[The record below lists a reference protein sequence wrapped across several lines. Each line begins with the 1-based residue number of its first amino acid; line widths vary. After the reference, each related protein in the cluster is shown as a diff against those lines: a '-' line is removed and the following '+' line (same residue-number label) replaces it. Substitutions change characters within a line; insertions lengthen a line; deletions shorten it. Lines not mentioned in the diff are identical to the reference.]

1 MFKNHYIVIESPAAQ
16 ENFRDFSS
24 ASWSGMSV
32 LIGKSLAQ
40 TSASGKAANILFI
53 GPVID
58 PLRPDQVEQEIAQ
71 TLADSC
77 NTAHDLFQKSQ
88 HLSGRFVLF
97 YKTASEF
104 IVTGDACHLRQ
115 IYIAWVDGKL
125 VVTSSPKLFL
135 EYFNLSLHMS
145 AEKKAL
151 SESALHRSLRF
162 VWYGNSALDD
172 RLQKVLPNHYLD
184 AAAKKIVRIPHIEP
198 EQKTGETEVI
208 SYVARLLTGTYD
220 ALARRYKPI
229 QPITAGWDSR
239 VLLAASKE
247 VCNIIQYYVFV
258 QSSKERQDID
268 VSQALS
274 NKLGLDY
281 RIVKTEPLR
290 EDFLQTLGAEQVI
303 PRIQTNTSEIQY
315 HYDQHY
321 DGSVV
326 NVNGNAAEIARC
338 FYGHTDG
345 PVSLDMVL
353 QFSGYGRKSPF
364 ITAEIAKW
372 YKDAFDYA
380 EKEGIPLLD
389 LFYWEQRMGNWGG
402 EHPSLQGMVVEEIS
416 PFNNLALLRALLTV
430 APTRRKAPDYG
441 FFRDLVFHLWP
452 ETLSE
457 PVNPGEK
464 PLKKFLKGNAR
475 IRYLILKLKSLRS

>member
-1 MFKNHYIVIESPAAQ
+1 MFKNHYIAIENSLPPKDLQ
-16 ENFRDFSS
+16 DF
-24 ASWSGMSV
+24 AETSWSGLRVLTGNPLAAISV
-32 LIGKSLAQ
+32 AGA
-40 TSASGKAANILFI
+40 AANIMLI
-53 GPVID
+53 GPAID
-58 PLRPDQVEQEIAQ
+58 PFHPELTEQEIAQ
-71 TLADSC
+71 MLADSC
-77 NTAHDLFQKSQ
+77 TNSRDLFEETQY
-88 HLSGRFVLF
+88 LSGRFVLF

-115 IYIAWVDGKL
+115 IYVVWVDGKL

-135 EYFNLSLHMS
+135 EYFGLPLNMN

-151 SESALHRSLRF
+151 SDSDLHRRLRF
-162 VWYGNSALDD
+162 VWYGDSALDD

-184 AAAKKIVRIPHIEP
+184 VTAKTVIRLPHIDLGQKIEETEIISYAAK
-198 EQKTGETEVI
+198 
-208 SYVARLLTGTYD
+208 ALTGTYD

-239 VLLAASKE
+239 VLLAASRK
-247 VCNIIQYYVFV
+247 VKDRIRYYVFV
-258 QSSKERQDID
+258 QSPKERQDID
-268 VSQALS
+268 VSKALS
-274 NKLGLDY
+274 EKLGLDY
-281 RIVKTEPLR
+281 KIVQTEPLR
-290 EDFLQTLGAEQVI
+290 EDFLSVLGGEQI
-303 PRIQTNTSEIQY
+303 LPRVQPNTPEIQY

-321 DGSVV
+321 DGDVV

-338 FYGHTDG
+338 FYGYTDG

-353 QFSGYGRKSPF
+353 HFSGYGRKSPF

-372 YKDAFDYA
+372 YKDAAPYA
-380 EKEGIPLLD
+380 KKEGIPLLD

-402 EHPSLQGMVVEEIS
+402 EHPSLQGIAIEEIS
-416 PFNNLALLRALLTV
+416 PFNNRALLRALLT
-430 APTRRKAPDYG
+430 APPARRKAPDYG
-441 FFRDLVFHLWP
+441 FFRDLVSYLWT

-475 IRYLILKLKSLRS
+475 IRYLILKLKSLRN